1 MSKKRVGIIGG
12 GIIGTAI
19 GYFLSQYEDAD
30 VTIFEKN
37 TIGSGTTAKSAATHC
52 LIDDSVPHEFW
63 SVRLFGFKFY
73 TGLEEKEPGSTGF
86 EKTGTLTVAPYE
98 EYEDYVLQAIDLTV
112 ASGYHAEY
120 LRDPEKI
127 REIIPDLELDGV
139 LGAGYCPDDGFFDAT
154 KISNTLAAH
163 ARMRG
168 AKVLIGTEVLDINVK
183 DNKVTGVDTNNGHFD
198 LDVVV
203 DASGPWTR
211 FVNRKVGLEVP
222 IWHTKAEVFILTP
235 SKHLGYSF
243 PVLKYPKFYARKDK
257 DSVFICKAHLTMD
270 LSNPEHAGIWD
281 PDKLP
286 MTGGTDPYF
295 WDFLTDELMENYPR
309 LLDSSVTNDWVGY
322 RAETPDFLPILGD
335 TPIEGYMLAIGAGGN
350 GVIEAPTIGR
360 DMAKFIM
367 TGEKNWYVKRLP
379 LSRFDNQA

>member
-1 MSKKRVGIIGG
+1 MAKKRVGIIGG

-19 GYFLSQYEDAD
+19 GYFLSQDEDAE
-30 VTIFEKN
+30 VTLFEKN

-86 EKTGTLTVAPYE
+86 EKTGTLTVAPYD

-163 ARMRG
+163 ARNRG
-168 AKVLIGTEVLDINVK
+168 AKVLIGTEVVDINVE
-183 DNKVTGVDTNNGHFD
+183 DNKVTGVETNKGHFD

-211 FVNRKVGLEVP
+211 FVNRMVGLEVP

-235 SKHLGYSF
+235 TQHLGYSF

-309 LLDSSVTNDWVGY
+309 LLDASVTNDWVGY
-322 RAETPDFLPILGD
+322 RAETPDFLPILGE

-379 LSRFDNQA
+379 LSRFDKS